1 MLSTISLNI
10 KELTIVSLLESL
22 RFKSMEFELTIYREA
37 TLIKKYSKFSNY
49 IKFKMCVKISLKI
62 KRQTIL

>member
-22 RFKSMEFELTIYREA
+22 RFKSMEFQLTIYIEE
-37 TLIKKYSKFSNY
+37 
-49 IKFKMCVKISLKI
+49 
-62 KRQTIL
+62 QH